1 MNAQKIVKFNLYMSC
16 ILLTVFVL
24 MFLGATIAY
33 FSDTKQATTTF
44 TSGNVRIALSEAALV
59 KDANG
64 NLVPDQNKPR
74 SFGAVENESVTDCG
88 RVYPGMA
95 ICRDPTITNTGDSPE
110 WIAAKVT
117 LTDGAGDLHKI
128 MGYPN
133 YDEIDIERLLS
144 GGLLD
149 EHVDV
154 EDWNGIND
162 VCINDRYAMIQVANK
177 EDGKYEFFFLML
189 QPVGVGESVTIFS
202 QVVFDRMW
210 NNAQMQELAELKI
223 HVQAYGVQTYQVEN
237 CLEAMTS
244 AFPNHF
250 PFNSDIK

>member
-16 ILLTVFVL
+16 ILLAVFVL

-74 SFGAVENESVTDCG
+74 SFGTAENESVTDCG
-88 RVYPGMA
+88 RV
-95 ICRDPTITNTGDSPE
+95 
-110 WIAAKVT
+110 AAKVT

-149 EHVDV
+149 EHVVV

-177 EDGKYEFFFLML
+177 EEGKYEFFFLML

-210 NNAQMQELAELKI
+210 NNAHMQELAELKI